1 MSQARGMNT
10 YAMAGGQYAS
20 EDRFSVSSQ
29 VYVPDGDAGTV
40 CAFCY
45 QAQVHRK
52 KALRRF
58 SIGRNAALIYL
69 GSLMFVCLMYL
80 GLLMFNNNQLTKD
93 MNEYAIA
100 KRNSLLRIEELTE
113 AVADNTDIS
122 RISVLAREIGMVAS
136 EERNT
141 YHLYVQESEQFTKA
155 EENNGMMTA
164 AAELP
169 LQSAQAQ
176 LVGSR

>member
-20 EDRFSVSSQ
+20 DDRFNVSAQ
-29 VYVPDGDAGTV
+29 VYMPDGAAGTV
-40 CAFCY
+40 CASCY
-45 QAQVHRK
+45 QAQAK
-52 KALRRF
+52 KKLRRF
-58 SIGRNAALIYL
+58 SVGRNAALIYL

-80 GLLMFNNNQLTKD
+80 GMLMFQSNQLTKD
-93 MNEYAIA
+93 LNGYTSS
-100 KRNSLLRIEELTE
+100 KHNSLLRIEVLKEK
-113 AVADNTDIS
+113 VADNTDIS
-122 RISVLAREIGMVAS
+122 RISVMAREIGMVAS

-141 YHLYVQESEQFTKA
+141 YHLYVQEIEQFTKA
-155 EENNGMMTA
+155 EENKANLTA